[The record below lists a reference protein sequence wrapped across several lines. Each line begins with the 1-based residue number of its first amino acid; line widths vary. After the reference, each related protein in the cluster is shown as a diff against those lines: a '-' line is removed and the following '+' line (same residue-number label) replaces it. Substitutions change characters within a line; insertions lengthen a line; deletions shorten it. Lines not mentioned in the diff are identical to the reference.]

1 MDGHWNQLQACIE
14 DKETQLANHRPNHY
28 SLLLLH
34 WNVMVVVPY
43 QVGVVV
49 DMICWV
55 NPFSLVSVL
64 VDRKLC

>member
-34 WNVMVVVPY
+34 
-43 QVGVVV
+43 
-49 DMICWV
+49 
-55 NPFSLVSVL
+55 
-64 VDRKLC
+64 RELCDWIDAYKVQPNR